1 MMLLGLSYV
10 TDDISLKDAF
20 SSFVDMVSGKCV
32 IHILVFLNNFLYVV
46 IVAGC
51 ECC

>member
-1 MMLLGLSYV
+1 MVLLGLSYE

-20 SSFVDMVSGKCV
+20 SSFGEVVSGKCV
-32 IHILVFLNNFLYVV
+32 IHIPFFYNFLYVFV
-46 IVAGC
+46 VAEC